1 MGMRMSWI
9 LGLVGALLGALF
21 AAADETFF
29 GLVAGALVGAL
40 LGQASHLRRR
50 VGELEAR
57 LAGLEIRTTT
67 PGAVPAPAPQAAAR
81 PDPAPTGPAPAP
93 AMATPPPP
101 AVAAAPLPV
110 AGPAG
115 LPPPIPPSPASPRPH
130 PKPIFTGPREPDVF
144 EKALA
149 LAKRWLFEGNVPVK
163 LGLLVLM
170 FGVAAALKYA
180 ADAGWLRLPIEF
192 RLAGIAAAAIAGLVW
207 GLRTAR
213 ERPAFGLS
221 LQGGAIGVLLL
232 TVFAAYR
239 YYSLIAPLP
248 AFALVVVLVA
258 GASVLAVRQNA
269 VALAVLGF
277 IGGYLAPVLI
287 STGTGNH
294 VALFSYYAVLNA
306 AVLAIAW
313 KRPWR
318 ALNLVG
324 FGFTFF
330 VGALWGSDYYRP
342 ELFATVEPFLVL
354 FFLFY
359 VAIPVLYALAGRERN
374 APVDGTLLFGT
385 PLLAFPMQVALLGDD
400 MMMMA
405 ISAVVVAG
413 IYAGLA
419 AWAVR
424 NPRLRLLAQSSAALG
439 VVFAT
444 LAIPLALEARWTSA
458 AWAMQGAGMVWLG
471 LRQSKRLVRW
481 TGLALLVLAGLAWA
495 VSLFDTNL
503 MRPDRLLFNG
513 HALNLALLALSTL
526 AASWLYDRASGNRV
540 VAILLFLGGLFWW
553 LLLGLRE
560 AWTNVQGVDDGLAL
574 AMFAAITAT
583 LAALL
588 RAPLAW
594 PRLAW
599 PVIASAVAAPVL
611 MLMSMDFRPVTWFE
625 GSGFW
630 WWPVA
635 GALLLSLRPLQQTPA
650 SRGLPIAHIAV
661 LSMLA
666 LGLGISLHRFLSGQE
681 LGDGWVLPGSLLP
694 LVVLFAG
701 AWLRPALAG
710 WPVAATF
717 KGWRSIWLAV
727 AGTGLALAWLVAQF
741 QPGSSEPLPWLP
753 VFNPLELSLLASLLA
768 GVAALRVREASGK
781 GKAGWWAWAAA
792 ALLTLTM
799 SVLRACHQLADLPW
813 SLRLLES
820 TLAQASL
827 TVAWCVAGVL
837 AWILGSRRHNR
848 PLWWI
853 GASLLS
859 IVLLKLMF
867 VDRLFIGNLT
877 GIVSFV
883 IVGLLFIVVGRIAP
897 TPPRLPESK

>member
-1 MGMRMSWI
+1 MGMAMSWI

-21 AAADETFF
+21 AAADDTFF

-40 LGQASHLRRR
+40 LGQASRLRGR
-50 VGELEAR
+50 VSALEAR
-57 LAGLEIRTTT
+57 LAQFERQA
-67 PGAVPAPAPQAAAR
+67 PGAAAAAIPARAAVPPASTEPTHAASPPASVTPPATEVAAIR
-81 PDPAPTGPAPAP
+81 PEPAPTAG
-93 AMATPPPP
+93 PPPVP
-101 AVAAAPLPV
+101 QTPHE
-110 AGPAG
+110 GPQ
-115 LPPPIPPSPASPRPH
+115 PE
-130 PKPIFTGPREPDVF
+130 PKPKTIERRGPDVF

-149 LAKRWLFEGNVPVK
+149 MAKRWLFEGNVPVK

-248 AFALVVVLVA
+248 AFVLVVVLVA

-269 VALAVLGF
+269 VALAVPGF

-287 STGTGNH
+287 STGSGNH

-318 ALNLVG
+318 ALNLIG
-324 FGFTFF
+324 FGFTFV
-330 VGALWGSDYYRP
+330 VGALWGADFYRT

-359 VAIPVLYALAGRERN
+359 VAIPVLYALAGRGRN

-385 PLLAFPMQVALLGDD
+385 PLLAFPMQVALLDGD

-405 ISAVVVAG
+405 VSAVVVAG

-419 AWAVR
+419 AWAMR

-458 AWAMQGAGMVWLG
+458 AWALQGAGMVWLG
-471 LRQSKRLVRW
+471 LRQSRRLLRW
-481 TGLALLVLAGLAWA
+481 TGLALLALAGLAWT
-495 VSLFDTNL
+495 VSVFDTHPFT
-503 MRPDRLLFNG
+503 PDRLLFNG
-513 HALNLALLALSTL
+513 HALNLALLALATL
-526 AASWLYDRASGNRV
+526 AASWLYDRASGHRV
-540 VAILLFLGGLFWW
+540 IAILLMLAGLFWW

-560 AWTNVQGVDDGLAL
+560 TEVNIETDNNAIAL
-574 AMFAAITAT
+574 AVFAAITAA
-583 LAALL
+583 LAGLL
-588 RAPLAW
+588 RSPLSW
-594 PRLAW
+594 PRLSW
-599 PVIASAVAAPVL
+599 PVMASAVASLLLL
-611 MLMSMDFRPVTWFE
+611 MVGMEVRGSTWFA
-625 GSGFW
+625 GSGLW
-630 WWPVA
+630 WWAVVA
-635 GALLLSLRPLQQTPA
+635 ALLLSLRLLLRDPP
-650 SRGLPIAHIAV
+650 SRGLPVVHVSV
-661 LSMLA
+661 LAMLS
-666 LGLGISLHRFLSGQE
+666 LGLGVSLHRFLSAQA
-681 LGDGWVLPGSLLP
+681 LGDGWVIPGSLLP
-694 LVVLFAG
+694 LALLFAG
-701 AWLRPALAG
+701 AWRRPWLAA
-710 WPVAATF
+710 WPVAAVF
-717 KGWRSIWLAV
+717 AGWRKIWLAI
-727 AGTGLALAWLVAQF
+727 AGTGLGLAWLIMQF
-741 QPGSSEPLPWLP
+741 QPGTSTPLPWLP
-753 VFNPLELSLLASLLA
+753 ILNPLELSLLVALVA
-768 GVAALRVREASGK
+768 GVAALRTREARGAGK
-781 GKAGWWAWAAA
+781 SGWWPWAAA

-820 TLAQASL
+820 TLAQTSL
-827 TVAWCVAGVL
+827 TVAWCIAGVF

-848 PLWWI
+848 PMWWI
-853 GASLLS
+853 GASLLAV
-859 IVLLKLMF
+859 VLLKLLV
-867 VDRLFIGNLT
+867 VDRQFIGNLT

-883 IVGLLFIVVGRIAP
+883 VVGLLLIVVGRIAP
-897 TPPRLPESK
+897 TPPRPEPK